1 MKAKSPLKLVSTTP
15 PDRVASPRDL
25 GEHGLS
31 LWRSVT
37 SEYQLEDAGGVAML
51 ALACQAL
58 DRAEACRA
66 QIDEDG
72 EMLRTKTGMRENP
85 LLKSE
90 LANRAFVVRTL
101 AKLGLDVEPV
111 RPSAGRPP
119 GLR

>member
-1 MKAKSPLKLVSTTP
+1 MAKKTTLKLVASTP
-15 PDRVASPRDL
+15 PEPASPPREL
-25 GEHGLS
+25 GEHGRT
-31 LWRSVT
+31 LWLT
-37 SEYQLEDAGGVAML
+37 ILNEYDISDGGGREML

-90 LANRAFVVRTL
+90 LANRGFIVKTL
-101 AKLGLDVEPV
+101 GKLG
-111 RPSAGRPP
+111 
-119 GLR
+119 